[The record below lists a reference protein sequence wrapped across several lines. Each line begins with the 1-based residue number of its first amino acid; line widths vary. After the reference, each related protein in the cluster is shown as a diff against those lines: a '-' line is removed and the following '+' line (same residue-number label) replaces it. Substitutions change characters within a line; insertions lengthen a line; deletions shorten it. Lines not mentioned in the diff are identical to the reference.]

1 MKKNGKIIF
10 IADAHLV
17 DAPDS
22 SDGFF
27 EFLKKIGESEY
38 QIVFLGDIFELWIAF
53 DAYEEPI
60 HRRFLEWCRTEKERR
75 MVGFL
80 EGNHEFYVAW
90 RHGDAF
96 TWAAESTHCLS
107 NGKICLMHGD
117 RVNESDFL
125 YRVFREFMRNPVTRL
140 VVRLAGPGIG
150 RALSQKILY
159 GLKNKNMRYKKNF
172 PERYFCR
179 LADEMEKKN
188 FDLIISDIMMDGED
202 GFEFAATVRQND
214 KEKPIIFVSARS
226 DIESKAKGFNLG
238 IDDYMTK
245 PIDFDELIMRI
256 NALLRRAKIATEK
269 KLIIGELVM
278 DSEEMTAYL
287 RGEEV
292 PLTVREFNILF
303 KLLSFPKKTFTRM
316 QLLNEFW
323 SLDSSTGTR
332 SIDVYITKIREK
344 FASCDDFEILTVH
357 GLGYKAVIK

>member
-17 DAPDS
+17 DAADS

-96 TWAAESTHCLS
+96 TWAAESTHWLS
-107 NGKICLMHGD
+107 DGKICLMHGD

-125 YRVFREFMRNPVTRL
+125 YRVFRAFMRNPVTRL

-188 FDLIISDIMMDGED
+188 MSLCLMGHFHQALSLRGINVLPAWNFEDGEVGVYD
-202 GFEFAATVRQND
+202 
-214 KEKPIIFVSARS
+214 S
-226 DIESKAKGFNLG
+226 DSDRYYLTPWRNLFPETKG
-238 IDDYMTK
+238 
-245 PIDFDELIMRI
+245 E
-256 NALLRRAKIATEK
+256 
-269 KLIIGELVM
+269 
-278 DSEEMTAYL
+278 
-287 RGEEV
+287 
-292 PLTVREFNILF
+292 
-303 KLLSFPKKTFTRM
+303 
-316 QLLNEFW
+316 
-323 SLDSSTGTR
+323 
-332 SIDVYITKIREK
+332 
-344 FASCDDFEILTVH
+344 
-357 GLGYKAVIK
+357 

>member
-96 TWAAESTHCLS
+96 TWAAESTHWLS
-107 NGKICLMHGD
+107 DGKICLMHGD

-125 YRVFREFMRNPVTRL
+125 YRVFCAFMRNPVTRL

-188 FDLIISDIMMDGED
+188 MSLCLMGHFHQALSLRGINVLPAWNFEDGEVGVYD
-202 GFEFAATVRQND
+202 
-214 KEKPIIFVSARS
+214 S
-226 DIESKAKGFNLG
+226 DSDRYYLTPWRNLFPETKG
-238 IDDYMTK
+238 
-245 PIDFDELIMRI
+245 E
-256 NALLRRAKIATEK
+256 
-269 KLIIGELVM
+269 
-278 DSEEMTAYL
+278 
-287 RGEEV
+287 
-292 PLTVREFNILF
+292 
-303 KLLSFPKKTFTRM
+303 
-316 QLLNEFW
+316 
-323 SLDSSTGTR
+323 
-332 SIDVYITKIREK
+332 
-344 FASCDDFEILTVH
+344 
-357 GLGYKAVIK
+357 